1 MKKIFKNYKSLI
13 ILLSA
18 IIIGG
23 ILGVIFKE
31 KITFL
36 KPFGDLFLNLL
47 LMIIT
52 PLIFLTLTTSIGK
65 MKEPKR
71 IGKILLT
78 TIIIF
83 IITSLISVSIGII
96 STNNIKLVNNKNG
109 EYIKE
114 SLIKEETTESIE
126 RRNNRVYRKYQ
137 LLRKNDKYNK
147 C

>member
-1 MKKIFKNYKSLI
+1 MKKIFKNYKNLI

-71 IGKILLT
+71 IGKILIT

-96 STNNIKLVNNKNG
+96 STNNIKLVNNENG

-114 SLIKEETTESIE
+114 SLKAEETTESIE
-126 RRNNRVYRKYQ
+126 STNYLEKTRLTVS
-137 LLRKNDKYNK
+137 
-147 C
+147 

>member
-1 MKKIFKNYKSLI
+1 MGTCKKFLKNYRQLI
-13 ILLSA
+13 ILLVA

-23 ILGVIFKE
+23 VLGTIFKE

-47 LMIIT
+47 LMIIV
-52 PLIFLTLTTSIGK
+52 PLIFLTLTTSIGR

-83 IITSLISVSIGII
+83 IVTSLISVLIGIF
-96 STNNIKLVNNKNG
+96 STRS
-109 EYIKE
+109 Y
-114 SLIKEETTESIE
+114 
-126 RRNNRVYRKYQ
+126 RRN
-137 LLRKNDKYNK
+137 
-147 C
+147 

>member
-71 IGKILLT
+71 IGKILIT

-96 STNNIKLVNNKNG
+96 SKK
-109 EYIKE
+109 KQQ
-114 SLIKEETTESIE
+114 SL
-126 RRNNRVYRKYQ
+126 
-137 LLRKNDKYNK
+137 
-147 C
+147 